1 MVYIDFQDTNHYSGS
16 NSDYENADIGLVDF
30 FIFMCIMTGILLLA
44 VIFMILIYCFI
55 RDIVI
60 RFLSPYISLETDD
73 DDQMI
78 SNVNGYPQLYRV
90 NAKKVNSYDLKKFLD
105 THFLD
110 NDEII
115 EKMNKLPIDEQ
126 FYYRHGEDFLKTNP
140 PYVVNNSDT
149 GEDNNLDPIMTF
161 QTLQYIE
168 EEGARAWQFVE
179 PSSSPTNLISLNES
193 TSQDSTNSLLNRS
206 VIITDKTDIQFK
218 NSGYD
223 VSTYTNLPIPY
234 KKRVY
239 YYECKILELNNQF
252 DCTDINFLDNK
263 EMISIGLTTLPYPDF
278 RLPGR
283 HHHSV
288 SYDSNGDRRLNTSF
302 DLPIELIGTLP
313 TFKKGD
319 MIGVGYRCRSGTV
332 FFTKNG
338 KKIKE
343 HEIGH
348 IRKWRPKYLYPCI
361 GSNMPCKLQ
370 VNFGSRGFV
379 YIEANSKK
387 WGYGTTNGD
396 KLPPPA
402 YQNAK
407 DDLIL
412 EEGYSEE
419 EDDYEFYNDGEDDNS
434 LFEDEDDDSEDFMND
449 EENSGLLGSSSDM
462 SQDFNKKR
470 TTSIINRSVNKYR
483 SRKKSIGMR
492 KMNMLPPAPYFD
504 FNDQDNNETEVPNTE
519 ASSNDNEEQI
529 SLNFLPPS
537 IPPEYTSD

>member
-1 MVYIDFQDTNHYSGS
+1 MAYIDPYDHSQYSG
-16 NSDYENADIGLVDF
+16 NNPNYENVDIGLIDF
-30 FIFMCIMTGILLLA
+30 FVFMCIMTGIIFLA
-44 VIFMILIYCFI
+44 VIFMIVIYCLI

-60 RFLSPYISLETDD
+60 RFLSPYISLDSDD
-73 DDQMI
+73 
-78 SNVNGYPQLYRV
+78 PQNLNNYGQ
-90 NAKKVNSYDLKKFLD
+90 NHLTSTNKANSYDLNKFLD
-105 THFLD
+105 AHFLD
-110 NDEII
+110 SSEII
-115 EKMNKLPIDEQ
+115 EKMNRLPIDEQ

-140 PYVVNNSDT
+140 PYVINKEATEESP
-149 GEDNNLDPIMTF
+149 LDPIMTF
-161 QTLQYIE
+161 QTLQFIE

-179 PSSSPTNLISLNES
+179 PSSSPTNLISLNEF
-193 TSQDSTNSLLNRS
+193 TSDDNTSGLLNRS

-234 KKRVY
+234 KKKVY
-239 YYECKILELNNQF
+239 YYECKILELNDRF
-252 DCTDINFLDNK
+252 DCTEIDFFSKK
-263 EMISIGLTTLPYPDF
+263 EIISIGLSTLPYPDF

-302 DLPIELIGTLP
+302 ELSAELVGALP

-361 GSNMPCKLQ
+361 GANMPCKLQ

-387 WGYGTTNGD
+387 WGYGSTNGD

-402 YQNAK
+402 YNNAK

-412 EEGYSEE
+412 EEGYSEDE
-419 EDDYEFYNDGEDDNS
+419 NDFESYNDGDDCNS
-434 LFEDEDDDSEDFMND
+434 LYDDESDEYTND
-449 EENSGLLGSSSDM
+449 EESNGLLGSSEMNKQAS
-462 SQDFNKKR
+462 KKR
-470 TTSIINRSVNKYR
+470 TGSSTINRYT
-483 SRKKSIGMR
+483 SRKKSLGNR
-492 KMNMLPPAPYFD
+492 NMNMLPPAPYFD
-504 FNDQDNNETEVPNTE
+504 FDKTNESTATENN
-519 ASSNDNEEQI
+519 EQI
-529 SLNFLPPS
+529 SLSFLPPS
-537 IPPEYTSD
+537 VPPEYTSE